1 MTVRSPQEPTAAPPL
16 SGGLDEI
23 VLRLRALEHAMR
35 TPVGTLAAAL
45 ELLTT
50 ATDRQSA
57 ASAAEIMERQVRQLT
72 TQLERLHDITHD
84 ITHDMTHNL
93 GARAKGPA

>member
-1 MTVRSPQEPTAAPPL
+1 MTVRPPPEPTVASPL

-45 ELLTT
+45 ELLTKAPDPQST
-50 ATDRQSA
+50 AD
-57 ASAAEIMERQVRQLT
+57 AAEIMGRQVGQLT
-72 TQLERLHDITHD
+72 SQLERLHDITHD
-84 ITHDMTHNL
+84 ITHDL
-93 GARAKGPA
+93 IASGKRRS